1 MSQEL
6 KVADLTI
13 TSPAFETHRP
23 IPDRHASTGE
33 DLAPELRWSG
43 APSGTKAFAVVV
55 HDPDAPLV
63 DGFTHW
69 VAYGI
74 AGDAIGNPVG
84 EAVDERGIGIVDDDG
99 ESLRPRRR
107 SAPAQFG
114 REVLAGT
121 RMPVGNRSMRLEGG
135 RGNREICDL
144 QFLAHAATL
153 RASPS
158 RALPRPG
165 ARRAARRANRQR
177 LRTQAPATGVV
188 WVTSWPCGQDPRP
201 KPGCRRR
208 RDLRHEARGGV
219 TGVDCG
225 AGAVLL
231 R

>member
-74 AGDAIGNPVG
+74 AGDATGLPEG
-84 EAVDERGIGIVDDDG
+84 GGDAR
-99 ESLRPRRR
+99 
-107 SAPAQFG
+107 
-114 REVLAGT
+114 AGT
-121 RMPVGNRSMRLEGG
+121 NSLGAQRYNGPAPPAGHGTHHYYFWVYALDEDLDLEPGLE
-135 RGNREICDL
+135 R
-144 QFLAHAATL
+144 
-153 RASPS
+153 
-158 RALPRPG
+158 RALLERIASHVIEQ
-165 ARRAARRANRQR
+165 ARLIGTFKR
-177 LRTQAPATGVV
+177 
-188 WVTSWPCGQDPRP
+188 
-201 KPGCRRR
+201 
-208 RDLRHEARGGV
+208 
-219 TGVDCG
+219 
-225 AGAVLL
+225 
-231 R
+231 